1 VTADDLVLL
10 REMHA
15 ASQQAIRFVGNCSIA
30 MFAEDELRFRAAERC
45 LEIVG
50 EAAGQV
56 SPQTKLEHPTLA
68 WREASD
74 MRNLLIHGYRS
85 VRPEIVF
92 RTIVED
98 IPVLV
103 GLIEAILESSPP

>member
-1 VTADDLVLL
+1 MTPDDLVLL
-10 REMHA
+10 RDMQA
-15 ASQQAIRFVGNCSIA
+15 AAQQAIRFVGNLSVS
-30 MFAEDELRFRAAERC
+30 MFVEDELRFRAAERC
-45 LEIVG
+45 LEIIG
-50 EAAGQV
+50 EAAGKV
-56 SPQTKLEHPTLA
+56 SSQTKIDHPKLA

-92 RTIVED
+92 RTIIED

-103 GLIEAILESSPP
+103 GLVEAILES